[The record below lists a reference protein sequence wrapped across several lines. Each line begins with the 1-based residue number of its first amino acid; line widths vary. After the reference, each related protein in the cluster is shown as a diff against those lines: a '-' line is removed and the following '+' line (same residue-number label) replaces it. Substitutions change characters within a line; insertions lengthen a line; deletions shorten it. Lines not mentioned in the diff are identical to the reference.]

1 MNTSPMLYFP
11 VLFLS
16 ALSPTGSALSD
27 IYAECSC
34 FLRLQ
39 LFFYIFW
46 GSQFV
51 FHGRRA
57 GVSGLGDWS
66 SVRNKRL
73 QFTFKIQSI
82 FTHAYTR
89 IVLELTEMSEIVM
102 NRSTKTTESK
112 KKKKKKTFQKGK
124 KKIWS
129 RTKTRG
135 SVANAKQTIFY
146 FSVAQ
151 SSWVC
156 YDN

>member
-1 MNTSPMLYFP
+1 MYDCGHEHVSNVVFP

-16 ALSPTGSALSD
+16 ELSLTGSALSD

-39 LFFYIFW
+39 LFLYIFW

-51 FHGRRA
+51 FHGWRA
-57 GVSGLGDWS
+57 GVSGLGEWS

-112 KKKKKKTFQKGK
+112 KKKTFQKGK
-124 KKIWS
+124 KKNLESHQNTWVG
-129 RTKTRG
+129 RKR
-135 SVANAKQTIFY
+135 QTNY
-146 FSVAQ
+146 FLFLAQ
-151 SSWVC
+151 RFLRRS
-156 YDN
+156 